1 MASFLNFA
9 GRGRNASHMAIW
21 MAIQGVTPHLD
32 RTIFQDFEEAPV
44 PMPANIAV
52 YSGLV
57 IGLAYGA
64 VGLLSGFCLLSSLR
78 GWWASGDSRLIR
90 TYALAL
96 GVAIAAVQLL
106 AASGV
111 VDLGKS
117 IYLQPSFSA
126 PLMLL
131 GGVLFGYGMAL
142 ANGCGSRALV
152 LLGRGNLRS
161 LVVVLVLGIAA
172 QMTLKGLIA
181 PTRVAVLQWT
191 QIAPSVISLPAL
203 LAEFGL
209 NETVARM
216 LAASAISGALI
227 IFAFAHAP
235 FLRSRGQIAA
245 GLAVGLLVTAGWFA
259 TGYLGADDFNPTPV
273 TSLTFIAPVAD
284 TIQYV
289 MLSTGLTLNFGIM
302 MVVGVLAGSLATAL
316 ATGRFHWEGY
326 SSPRHMLR
334 SIGGAALMGCGG
346 AMAYGCS
353 IGQGLTGISTLALAS
368 FVAVAGILLG
378 SALGLRGMLR
388 VQPLVSTQDARSGP
402 VS

>member
-1 MASFLNFA
+1 VAV
-9 GRGRNASHMAIW
+9 
-21 MAIQGVTPHLD
+21 QGVKSHLD
-32 RTIFQDFEEAPV
+32 RTIFHAHEDAPV
-44 PMPANIAV
+44 PTPANIAV

-78 GWWASGDSRLIR
+78 GWWTSGDSRLIR

-106 AASGV
+106 AASSM
-111 VDLGKS
+111 VDPGKS

-131 GGVLFGYGMAL
+131 GGVLFGYGMAM

-161 LVVVLVLGIAA
+161 LVVVLVLGITA

-191 QIAPSVISLPAL
+191 QIAPSLISLPAL
-203 LAEFGL
+203 LAKLGL
-209 NETVARM
+209 SETIARM
-216 LAASAISGALI
+216 LAASAISGALV

-235 FLRSRGQIAA
+235 FLRSRGQVAA

-284 TIQYV
+284 TIQYA
-289 MLSTGLTLNFGIM
+289 MLSTGLTLNFGITLVAG
-302 MVVGVLAGSLATAL
+302 VVLGSLVTAL

-326 SSPRHMLR
+326 TSPRHMLR
-334 SIGGAALMGCGG
+334 SMGGAALMGSGG

-353 IGQGLTGISTLALAS
+353 IGQGLTGLSTLALAS

>member
-1 MASFLNFA
+1 
-9 GRGRNASHMAIW
+9 
-21 MAIQGVTPHLD
+21 MAIQRLAPHLS
-32 RTIFQDFEEAPV
+32 RTIFHGSEETPV
-44 PMPANIAV
+44 PTPANIAV
-52 YSGLV
+52 CSGLL
-57 IGLAYGA
+57 IGFSYGA

-96 GVAIAAVQLL
+96 GVAIAAAQLL

-131 GGVLFGYGMAL
+131 GGVLFGYGMVL
-142 ANGCGSRALV
+142 SNGCGSRALV
-152 LLGRGNLRS
+152 LLGSGNLRS

-181 PTRVAVLQWT
+181 PPRVAALQWT

-203 LAEFGL
+203 LSKFGMS
-209 NETVARM
+209 EPIARM

-235 FLRSRGQIAA
+235 FLRSKGQIAA

-273 TSLTFIAPVAD
+273 TSLTFIAPIAD
-284 TIQYV
+284 SVQYA
-289 MLSTGLTLNFGIM
+289 MLSTGLSLNFGITLVAG
-302 MVVGVLAGSLATAL
+302 VVAGSLVTAL
-316 ATGRFHWEGY
+316 ATRRFHWEGF

-334 SIGGAALMGCGG
+334 SIGGAALMGAGG

-353 IGQGLTGISTLALAS
+353 IGQGLTGLSTLAVAS
-368 FVAVAGILLG
+368 LVAGAGILLG
-378 SALGLRGMLR
+378 SAAGVRGAPRFQLWVQEAGWGLAEVRRGATSR
-388 VQPLVSTQDARSGP
+388 GA
-402 VS
+402 